1 MLKRKISFISGII
14 CGLSFAPIYF
24 IPGIFT
30 LSILC
35 SQIYYSKTRAQAS
48 RLGYWYGFGFFLS
61 SLYWISFGVM
71 VYIDQFWWA
80 VPFALFG
87 LPAFLGIFIAI
98 VASVAWQFRSLNY
111 YHIIFCIIW
120 LFIEWLMSWIFTG
133 LPWSM
138 LGYALTISDIM
149 IQSASIFGILGLSFV
164 TLLIGTTFY
173 KKKLL
178 ALRAGLSLII
188 ISIMLMYGIMRLA
201 FNPTEYSEI
210 KIRIVQPSIQQLAK
224 WNPDEFWDNF
234 NKHISMSQRAGE
246 PDIIIW
252 SEAALT
258 VPFYFPEILNNL
270 KSVFTKDNQF
280 LLTGTINDNG
290 LSDDKFELY
299 SSFVALDNKGEL
311 IFDYHKSHLVPFGEY
326 IPFSDFIPIKK
337 ITPGIIDYA
346 SGSRKTVTLPAL
358 NLVIQPL
365 ICYESIFFAETSIL
379 NNNADA
385 IFNITND
392 AWYGNSSGPYQHF
405 QISRIRAV
413 ENALPMVRSANNGIS
428 AITDPLG
435 RIVAK
440 IELNNVDILDWYL
453 PTKLNLPT
461 LFSRFGIL
469 TTIVFIF
476 IVLILHN
483 VGSAVT
489 VRLNRKNIFT

>member
-138 LGYALTISDIM
+138 LVYALTISDIM

-188 ISIMLMYGIMRLA
+188 ISISSIILFPRL
-201 FNPTEYSEI
+201 F
-210 KIRIVQPSIQQLAK
+210 
-224 WNPDEFWDNF
+224 
-234 NKHISMSQRAGE
+234 IS
-246 PDIIIW
+246 
-252 SEAALT
+252 
-258 VPFYFPEILNNL
+258 
-270 KSVFTKDNQF
+270 
-280 LLTGTINDNG
+280 
-290 LSDDKFELY
+290 
-299 SSFVALDNKGEL
+299 
-311 IFDYHKSHLVPFGEY
+311 
-326 IPFSDFIPIKK
+326 KK
-337 ITPGIIDYA
+337 I
-346 SGSRKTVTLPAL
+346 L
-358 NLVIQPL
+358 
-365 ICYESIFFAETSIL
+365 
-379 NNNADA
+379 
-385 IFNITND
+385 
-392 AWYGNSSGPYQHF
+392 
-405 QISRIRAV
+405 AV
-413 ENALPMVRSANNGIS
+413 L
-428 AITDPLG
+428 
-435 RIVAK
+435 
-440 IELNNVDILDWYL
+440 
-453 PTKLNLPT
+453 
-461 LFSRFGIL
+461 
-469 TTIVFIF
+469 
-476 IVLILHN
+476 
-483 VGSAVT
+483 
-489 VRLNRKNIFT
+489 